1 MTRRLDH
8 IAIGDRLMKLSS
20 RLLVRSCTVALL
32 ICSRAGAQS
41 AEPILTWNAVPNPA
55 GVASLKLDFVSP
67 LGETAGTSTQAVP
80 VSRLELG
87 LGHGL
92 EALFQIPLLRAS
104 QPDGSSVLGGGQFS
118 VALRYLLLGSPSS
131 HFALSIAGRLEVP
144 SGDSALVGN
153 ATQLMPM
160 LLWEWR
166 MNSKLSFLSN
176 IAWNTTVGA
185 TNSRFANFQHSH
197 AVVWSL
203 NRFVM
208 PVLEVAGSTSTLTG
222 NSQVVIQ
229 PELMVAPNPHLQL
242 KTGLSVALVPMPHY
256 GIRAQ
261 LAWFWGKR
269 TQ

>member
-1 MTRRLDH
+1 
-8 IAIGDRLMKLSS
+8 MKSNLPYQ
-20 RLLVRSCTVALL
+20 RLVRSCAVASL
-32 ICSRAGAQS
+32 ICFHTGAQS

-55 GVASLKLDFVSP
+55 GVVSLKFDFVSP
-67 LGETAGTSTQAVP
+67 LGEAAGTSTQAIP

-92 EALFQIPLLRAS
+92 ETVFQIPLLRAS

-118 VALRYLLLGSPSS
+118 VALRYQLLGSRSS
-131 HFALSIAGRLEVP
+131 RFAMSIGGRLEVP
-144 SGDSALVGN
+144 SGDSTLVGN

-166 MNSKLSFLSN
+166 INSALSFRSN
-176 IAWNTTVGA
+176 LAWNTTVGA
-185 TNSRFANFQHSH
+185 ASGSFANFQHSH

-208 PVLEVAGSTSTLTG
+208 PVFEVAGSTSTLTG
-222 NSQVVIQ
+222 NSQVVVQ
-229 PELMVAPNPHLQL
+229 PELIVAPNRHLEL

-256 GIRAQ
+256 GIRSQ
-261 LAWFWGKR
+261 LAWFWGK
-269 TQ
+269 TSQ